1 MTLSEDS
8 GSSSNR
14 STADDTFKILLA
26 TDIHLGYNETD
37 KVAGDDSF
45 NTFEEI
51 LMLASSRDV
60 DFILLGG
67 DLFHKAQPSANTLN
81 RCITL
86 LRDYTLGDK
95 PINFTILNQNFNM
108 SSGVNFKD
116 PNMNVSFP
124 VFSIHGNHDDTINN
138 LSAMDILSSS
148 GLVNYFGKWQ
158 SLQEVTLDPI
168 LLQKNRT
175 KIALYGLSHIPD
187 RRLYHLF
194 KEKKIDISIPSDD
207 ENEYF
212 NILALHQN
220 RADRGAKNT
229 VTMDLLPKNMN
240 LVLWGHEHDCR
251 IEPEEYSVVGTDG
264 NLKPR
269 YVTQPGSSVATSLC
283 EGEAIEKKVGVL
295 VVHYDRNLKEPVFKI
310 NTIPLKTVRPFI
322 FKAIELKNFE
332 DELQQIKGNPKDKIE
347 KFLEQEVEQMIKDSK
362 ALCTGHPKQKTLP
375 LIRLRVQFEETDHLL
390 NVKRFGQKFVETVAN
405 PGDILLFRKSIKRL
419 KTAKIN
425 IDDGELNKAV
435 SKREQVDRVEDVV
448 EKYFNS
454 LTDDRDKMKLFH
466 IKCLSEMSRFIVDK
480 DNCSGANDILDYQL
494 DEAAKFV
501 NTRLKNEDEA
511 PEVIQQYR
519 NEKSLEVLDSSISN
533 ILSSKKQS
541 TTSTT
546 VSSSAQFNNSD
557 DEIDDD
563 DDEDAQVKPKA
574 ARGRGRG
581 RAAAKTAAAP
591 STRGRA
597 SKANTSTT
605 AAKTTRGRGKNQ
617 SLFGTNIAQQL
628 SMRQT
633 QQSFTIDDSD

>member
-8 GSSSNR
+8 SSNTNR

-37 KVAGDDSF
+37 QVTGDDSF

-95 PINFTILNQNFNM
+95 PINFTVLNQNFNM

-158 SLQEVTLDPI
+158 SLQEVVLDPI

-187 RRLYHLF
+187 RRLFHLF
-194 KEKKIDISIPSDD
+194 KEKKIDITIPSDD

-229 VTMDLLPKNMN
+229 ITMDLLPKNMN

-251 IEPEEYSVVGTDG
+251 IEPEEYNVVGTDG

-295 VVHYDRNLKEPVFKI
+295 CVHYDRKLNEPVFKI

-332 DELQQIKGNPKDKIE
+332 DELQQIKGTEKEKSE
-347 KFLEQEVEQMIKDSK
+347 KFLEQEVELMINEAK

-375 LIRLRVQFEETDHLL
+375 LIRLRVQFDETDHLL
-390 NVKRFGQKFVETVAN
+390 NVKRFGQKFVEKVAN
-405 PGDILLFRKSIKRL
+405 PGDILLFKKSIKRL
-419 KTAKIN
+419 KSVKIN
-425 IDDGELNKAV
+425 IDDTELSKAV

-454 LTDDRDKMKLFH
+454 LSDDRDKMKLFN
-466 IKCLSEMSRFIVDK
+466 IKCVSEMCRFIVEK
-480 DNCSGANDILDYQL
+480 DNCNGASEILNYQTS
-494 DEAAKFV
+494 EASNFINV
-501 NTRLKNEDEA
+501 HLKHEDQTQEI
-511 PEVIQQYR
+511 IQQFR
-519 NEKSLEVLDSSISN
+519 DEKSLEVFDMSISN

-541 TTSTT
+541 TAPTT
-546 VSSSAQFNNSD
+546 SSARLNNSD
-557 DEIDDD
+557 EEMDD
-563 DDEDAQVKPKA
+563 DDEYEPVKPKA
-574 ARGRGRG
+574 TRGRGRG
-581 RAAAKTAAAP
+581 KAPKSSPAATTRGKGTKVAAP
-591 STRGRA
+591 
-597 SKANTSTT
+597 
-605 AAKTTRGRGKNQ
+605 KTTRGRGKN
-617 SLFGTNIAQQL
+617 SSVFGTSIAQQL

-633 QQSFTIDDSD
+633 QQSFVIDDSD

>member
-1 MTLSEDS
+1 M
-8 GSSSNR
+8 
-14 STADDTFKILLA
+14 
-26 TDIHLGYNETD
+26 
-37 KVAGDDSF
+37 
-45 NTFEEI
+45 
-51 LMLASSRDV
+51 
-60 DFILLGG
+60 
-67 DLFHKAQPSANTLN
+67 
-81 RCITL
+81 

-95 PINFTILNQNFNM
+95 PINFTVLNQNFTM

-158 SLQEVTLDPI
+158 SLQEVVLDPI

-194 KEKKIDISIPSDD
+194 KEKKIEITIPSDD

-251 IEPEEYSVVGTDG
+251 IEPEEYNVVGTDG

-295 VVHYDRNLKEPVFKI
+295 CVHFDRNLKEPVFKI

-322 FKAIELKNFE
+322 FKALELKNFE
-332 DELQQIKGNPKDKIE
+332 DELNQIKGSEKDKSE
-347 KFLEQEVEQMIKDSK
+347 KFLEQEVELMINESK

-375 LIRLRVQFEETDHLL
+375 LIRLRVQFDETDHLL
-390 NVKRFGQKFVETVAN
+390 NVKRFGQKFVEKVAN
-405 PGDILLFRKSIKRL
+405 PGDILLFKKSIKRL
-419 KTAKIN
+419 KSTKIN
-425 IDDGELNKAV
+425 IDDAEMSKAV
-435 SKREQVDRVEDVV
+435 AKREQVDRVEDVV

-454 LTDDRDKMKLFH
+454 LSDDRDKMKLFN
-466 IKCLSEMSRFIVDK
+466 IKCVSEMCRFIVEK
-480 DNCSGANDILDYQL
+480 DNVGGANDILNYQT
-494 DEAAKFV
+494 DEASKFINV
-501 NTRLKNEDEA
+501 HLKHEDQT
-511 PEVIQQYR
+511 PEIIQQFR
-519 NEKSLEVLDSSISN
+519 DEKSLEVLDNSISN
-533 ILSSKKQS
+533 ILASKKQS
-541 TTSTT
+541 TASTT
-546 VSSSAQFNNSD
+546 AAASSAQFNNSD
-557 DEIDDD
+557 EEMDDD
-563 DDEDAQVKPKA
+563 DDEPVKPKA
-574 ARGRGRG
+574 TRGRGRG
-581 RAAAKTAAAP
+581 RPAKSTPAP
-591 STRGRA
+591 TTRVRG
-597 SKANTSTT
+597 SKANTSTS
-605 AAKTTRGRGKNQ
+605 APKTTRAKGKNS
-617 SLFGTNIAQQL
+617 SLFGTSIAQQL

-633 QQSFTIDDSD
+633 QQSFVIDDSD